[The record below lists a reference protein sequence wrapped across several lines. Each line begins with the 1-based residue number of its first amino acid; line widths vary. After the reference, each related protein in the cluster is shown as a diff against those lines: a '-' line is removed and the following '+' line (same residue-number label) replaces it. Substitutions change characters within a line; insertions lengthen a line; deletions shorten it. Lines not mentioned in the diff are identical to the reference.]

1 MTVAVR
7 PRLLLLDFDGVLAH
21 YSHERRIAHLAGTAG
36 CEPARVAE
44 VLFASGLETEYDSG
58 RIDTASYLRRLGDG
72 LGCAIDEAAWI
83 ASRLAGSRAAPGV
96 IEQVLAAV
104 ARTPV
109 GVLTNNG
116 ALMAHAMRG
125 IVAPLFPLLEGRVLC
140 SGALGVRKPDAA
152 AFARALDHFGVA
164 AAQVLFVDDV
174 FANVQGARA
183 AGLQA
188 DTVTDARTLRRVLR
202 RYGLAS

>member
-72 LGCAIDEAAWI
+72 LGCAVDEAAWI
-83 ASRLAGSRAAPGV
+83 ASRVAGNHADARVLGL
-96 IEQVLAAV
+96 VLAV
-104 ARTPV
+104 AAHTPI

-116 ALMAHAMRG
+116 ELMAQAMRG
-125 IVAPLFPLLEGRVLC
+125 IVAPLFPMLEGRVLC
-140 SGALGVRKPDAA
+140 SGALGLRKPDAA
-152 AFARALDHFGVA
+152 IFARALEHFGVA
-164 AAQVLFVDDV
+164 AAQVLFIDDTFV
-174 FANVQGARA
+174 NVQGARK

-188 DTVTDARTLRRVLR
+188 DTARDARALGRVLQ
-202 RYGLAS
+202 RYRLLP

>member
-1 MTVAVR
+1 
-7 PRLLLLDFDGVLAH
+7 
-21 YSHERRIAHLAGTAG
+21 
-36 CEPARVAE
+36 
-44 VLFASGLETEYDSG
+44 
-58 RIDTASYLRRLGDG
+58 
-72 LGCAIDEAAWI
+72 
-83 ASRLAGSRAAPGV
+83 
-96 IEQVLAAV
+96 
-104 ARTPV
+104 
-109 GVLTNNG
+109 
-116 ALMAHAMRG
+116 MRG

-140 SGALGVRKPDAA
+140 SGALGVRKPEAA

>member
-1 MTVAVR
+1 MTLAVR

-21 YSHERRIAHLAGTAG
+21 YSHERRIAHLARTAG
-36 CEPARVAE
+36 CEPARVAD

-58 RIDTASYLRRLGDG
+58 RIDTSTYLRRLGDG

-83 ASRLAGSRAAPGV
+83 ASRLAGSRADPGV
-96 IEQVLAAV
+96 IEQVLAA
-104 ARTPV
+104 AAGTPV

-140 SGALGVRKPDAA
+140 SGALGVRKPEAA
-152 AFARALDHFGVA
+152 AFTRALDHFGVA

>member
-1 MTVAVR
+1 MTLAVR
-7 PRLLLLDFDGVLAH
+7 PRQLLLDFDGVLAH

-83 ASRLAGSRAAPGV
+83 ASRLAGSRADPGV